1 MVETAHLQT
10 KGEYLMDG
18 VGRGGGGQ
26 QDDTHLVQSF
36 LPCLDVHK
44 WFIRIIWHTSW
55 LSIYINSVIMNQH
68 YFSTNDLLIVQ
79 LAYILMFM
87 VVILIHSSKQA
98 PINKSRRH
106 NPLYMGM
113 FYMIIVEPPG
123 QVCQISFSNQ
133 GYGNI

>member
-1 MVETAHLQT
+1 M
-10 KGEYLMDG
+10 
-18 VGRGGGGQ
+18 
-26 QDDTHLVQSF
+26 
-36 LPCLDVHK
+36 
-44 WFIRIIWHTSW
+44 
-55 LSIYINSVIMNQH
+55 SIYINSVIMNQH

-123 QVCQISFSNQ
+123 
-133 GYGNI
+133 